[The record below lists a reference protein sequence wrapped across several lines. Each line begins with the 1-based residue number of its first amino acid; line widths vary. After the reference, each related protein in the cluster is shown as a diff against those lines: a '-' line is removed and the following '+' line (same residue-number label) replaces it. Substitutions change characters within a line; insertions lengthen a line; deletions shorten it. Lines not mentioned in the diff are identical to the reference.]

1 MATHS
6 FYKETLAESGEDW
19 GFRSGPAIPKIGIM
33 PAYSFSPR
41 IIEAIQ
47 ALQNEE

>member
-6 FYKETLAESGEDW
+6 FCKETLAESGEGW
-19 GFRSGPAIPKIGIM
+19 GFRSGPAIPKIM
-33 PAYSFSPR
+33 PAYPFSPR

-47 ALQNEE
+47 ALQNGE